1 MAGRSKLDSIKH
13 RLDIENLDLETR
25 RKMFEDLKK
34 AGGRVI
40 DLDAEEKTK
49 KLISSSSST
58 SSYSSSP
65 SKPVGSGAPRKFKSS
80 AKKHDHSKKSSP
92 MRQIVKSS
100 MRTTD
105 IEQKYSL
112 FTLWGFK
119 LNCIV
124 SWIFNFS
131 GTDFRHRFIRLVL
144 IRYRNILLSLKIF
157 LDPVFSASNL
167 QSLEFREQFYRM
179 NSLQDYELAYRM
191 FTLYNDQLF
200 ESLEKNL
207 RKSVFTAKDD
217 LKKLFADLYL
227 LKPYAARIKVACM
240 LVLQRFSRFNQK
252 GVVGNYSQDKIDR
265 FFNFIW
271 DQFYWEM
278 DNLMNYYCAD
288 ESKVSNKVLTFD
300 EFLNIKNTK
309 PIGSYAEEWKQIH
322 MLKDIEDQEESQ
334 KEFADAD
341 SSQDSDLFAGVE
353 FPNDIVR
360 EGVDFLVKSVDF
372 NFYYKKFKESNDLRS
387 FFEPSDKLLYTYAIV
402 DFFDIEFSFLWTS
415 ILNFY
420 VLSDGS
426 IGRYD
431 PKKELANLSNR
442 LNQFYEMVNDY
453 LRLLRNHNELSR
465 TQTSAQR
472 LQFEQKEKELSRA
485 SYNVRNILS
494 KLMQDYDAIFSRL
507 IKLQESGETI
517 VGNWNEPITLK
528 IKNSNRIVNEM
539 LVKDAVALAQV
550 IVHTTSWLLQRS
562 DLSGLGFRLIQP
574 RIIPQYLLEE

>member
-1 MAGRSKLDSIKH
+1 MAGRSKLESIKQ

-25 RKMFEDLKK
+25 RRMFEDLKK

-40 DLDAEEKTK
+40 DLDSEGKTK
-49 KLISSSSST
+49 KLVSSSL
-58 SSYSSSP
+58 
-65 SKPVGSGAPRKFKSS
+65 KPVVSGAPRKTQSS
-80 AKKHDHSKKSSP
+80 AKKADYSRKSSAVL
-92 MRQIVKSS
+92 QSVK
-100 MRTTD
+100 TPVQTID
-105 IEQKYSL
+105 TEQKPSL

-119 LNCIV
+119 VNCIM

-157 LDPVFSASNL
+157 LDPVFSVNNL

-179 NSLQDYELAYRM
+179 NSLQDYEFAYRI

-200 ESLEKNL
+200 ESLEKTI

-217 LKKLFADLYL
+217 LKQLFADLYL
-227 LKPYAARIKVACM
+227 LKPHAARIKVACV
-240 LVLQRFSRFNQK
+240 LVLQRFSRFSPEAAAK
-252 GVVGNYSQDKIDR
+252 NYSQNKTDR
-265 FFNFIW
+265 FFDFIW

-288 ESKVSNKVLTFD
+288 ESIVRKRALTFD
-300 EFLNIKNTK
+300 EFLNIKSAK
-309 PIGSYAEEWKQIH
+309 QIGSYAEEWKQIH

-334 KEFADAD
+334 IEFADEN

-353 FPNDIVR
+353 FPNDTVR
-360 EGVDFLVKSVDF
+360 EGVDFLIKSVDF

-387 FFEPSDKLLYTYAIV
+387 LFEPSDKLLYTYAII
-402 DFFDIEFSFLWTS
+402 DFFDSEFSFLWS
-415 ILNFY
+415 SVLNFY

-442 LNQFYEMVNDY
+442 LNQFYEMVNEY

-465 TQTSAQR
+465 SQTAAQR
-472 LQFEQKEKELSRA
+472 LKSEQKEKELSRA
-485 SYNVRNILS
+485 SYNVRNTLS
-494 KLMQDYDAIFSRL
+494 KLMQEYDVIFSRL
-507 IKLQESGETI
+507 IRLQESGETI
-517 VGNWNEPITLK
+517 VGNWNEPVALR

-539 LVKDAVALAQV
+539 LVKDAVALAQL
-550 IVHTTSWLLQRS
+550 IVHTMSWMLNRS
-562 DLSGLGFRLIQP
+562 DLSGLGVRLIQP
-574 RIIPQYLLEE
+574 QIIPQYLLAE

>member
-1 MAGRSKLDSIKH
+1 MTGRSKLESIKQ

-25 RKMFEDLKK
+25 RKMFEGLKK
-34 AGGRVI
+34 AGGRVV
-40 DLDAEEKTK
+40 DLDSEQKTSK
-49 KLISSSSST
+49 SASST
-58 SSYSSSP
+58 SS
-65 SKPVGSGAPRKFKSS
+65 KPVISEAPRRTQSS
-80 AKKHDHSKKSSP
+80 AKKSEQSKKSSAVLKSVKTP
-92 MRQIVKSS
+92 VQIAE
-100 MRTTD
+100 TG
-105 IEQKYSL
+105 QKPSL

-119 LNCIV
+119 LNCVV

-131 GTDFRHRFIRLVL
+131 ATDFRHRFIRLVL

-157 LDPVFSASNL
+157 LDPVFSTNNL

-179 NSLQDYELAYRM
+179 NSLQDYEFAYRT
-191 FTLYNDQLF
+191 FSLYNDQLF
-200 ESLEKNL
+200 ESLERTI

-217 LKKLFADLYL
+217 LRQLFADLYL
-227 LKPYAARIKVACM
+227 LKPHAARIKVACM
-240 LVLQRFSRFNQK
+240 LVLQRFTRFSPEAAAK
-252 GVVGNYSQDKIDR
+252 NYSQDKIDR
-265 FFNFIW
+265 FFDFIW

-288 ESKVSNKVLTFD
+288 ESIVRKKVLTLD

-309 PIGSYAEEWKQIH
+309 EIGSYAEEWKQIH

-334 KEFADAD
+334 MDFSEEN
-341 SSQDSDLFAGVE
+341 SSEDSDLFAGVD
-353 FPNDIVR
+353 FPNDTVR
-360 EGVDFLVKSVDF
+360 EGVDFLIKSVDF
-372 NFYYKKFKESNDLRS
+372 NFYYKKFKENNDLRS
-387 FFEPSDKLLYTYAIV
+387 LFEPSDKLLYTYAII
-402 DFFDIEFSFLWTS
+402 DFFDSEFSFLWNS
-415 ILNFY
+415 VLNFY

-465 TQTSAQR
+465 SQTAAQR
-472 LQFEQKEKELSRA
+472 LQSEQKEKELSRA

-494 KLMQDYDAIFSRL
+494 KLMQEYDVIFSRL
-507 IKLQESGETI
+507 IGLQESGETI
-517 VGNWNEPITLK
+517 VGNWNEPIILK

-550 IVHTTSWLLQRS
+550 IVHTMSWMLNRS
-562 DLSGLGFRLIQP
+562 DLSGLGARLIQP
-574 RIIPQYLLEE
+574 QIIPQYLLTE